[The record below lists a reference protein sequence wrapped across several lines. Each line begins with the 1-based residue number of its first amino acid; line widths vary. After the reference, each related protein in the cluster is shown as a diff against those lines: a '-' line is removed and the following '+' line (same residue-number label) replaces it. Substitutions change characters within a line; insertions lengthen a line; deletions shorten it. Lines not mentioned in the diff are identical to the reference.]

1 MYSLY
6 SCLHFTLNSAS
17 GARFFLPSFLPQ
29 RDSREHLVPRQ
40 QRLASILKEAEAAT
54 VAKGRKEEEE
64 EEEALVVTSSS
75 HHQQKQMR
83 RKSENGGVPTPT
95 LPQSSTSNAHGSR
108 VLFLLESGEALERR
122 SDEDGAT
129 EPTAAASAK
138 TKKQRR
144 KELERRRK
152 SLEGKRDIFM
162 FIVCG
167 LYFFL
172 F

>member
-64 EEEALVVTSSS
+64 EEEALGWRW
-75 HHQQKQMR
+75 QLRAR
-83 RKSENGGVPTPT
+83 RKT
-95 LPQSSTSNAHGSR
+95 
-108 VLFLLESGEALERR
+108 GEERK
-122 SDEDGAT
+122 
-129 EPTAAASAK
+129 AAAK
-138 TKKQRR
+138 
-144 KELERRRK
+144 
-152 SLEGKRDIFM
+152 D
-162 FIVCG
+162 
-167 LYFFL
+167 
-172 F
+172 